1 MLNERMACLSAPLSK
16 IKFTIIFSIQRFNS
30 MILLGAHVCRAISIL
45 SYCCQAN
52 EWIEQSAA
60 LQCRWPAGRRTDDAT
75 GWIDRSRET

>member
-1 MLNERMACLSAPLSK
+1 MLNERMACLSASLSK

-30 MILLGAHVCRAISIL
+30 LMILQGAQVSRAISIL

-60 LQCRWPAGRRTDDAT
+60 LQCRWPEGGRTTRRD
-75 GWIDRSRET
+75 G